1 MSNEDL
7 VKELIKFI
15 GDNPEREGLQETP
28 RRFLK
33 AWKEYWG
40 VGYYESRKPNLKVFK
55 DGFIPDQMIVI
66 KDVTIFSHC
75 EHHIAPFF
83 GKAHIA
89 YIPGEAIV
97 GLSKINRLAQWISR
111 KLQVQERITAQIADE
126 LEATLKPKG
135 VAVLLNCNHTC
146 VCSRGVEDTNS
157 TTITTDLRGV
167 FKTNSEAKKEFF
179 DSIKL

>member
-1 MSNEDL
+1 MSSEDL
-7 VKELIKFI
+7 VRSLIEFI
-15 GDNPEREGLQETP
+15 GDDPNREGLRETP

-40 VGYYESRKPNLKVFK
+40 VGYIEAKKPDLKVFK
-55 DGFIPDQMIVI
+55 DGFIPDQMIIV
-66 KDVTIFSHC
+66 KDITIFSHC

-89 YIPGEAIV
+89 YIPSDCIV

-111 KLQVQERITAQIADE
+111 RLQVQERITSEIADE
-126 LEATLKPKG
+126 IEKSLKPKG
-135 VAVLLNCNHTC
+135 VAVILNCSHTC

-167 FKTNSEAKKEFF
+167 FKTNPEAKNEFLF
-179 DSIKL
+179 ELRL